1 MKEFITANNNK
12 LRYRVTL
19 FILFLCLSGAAFADN
34 PVNGAVASAHP
45 AATQAGIDILKAGGN
60 AFDAAVAVSA
70 AIAVVE
76 PYGSGLG
83 GGGFWLLHR
92 AADGKDVMVDGRER
106 APLAAHRDLYLDDQ
120 GEVIEGAS
128 INGPLAAAI
137 PGVPAAMAYLAKTY
151 GRLPLSRD
159 LAPAIRLAREGFK
172 VDEHYRRY
180 AGMRLET
187 LRKDPEA
194 ARNFLVNNAVPP
206 SGYLLK
212 QPDLAKTL
220 ESIAKDGA
228 KDFYTGVLAR
238 RLAEGVKKAGGI
250 WSQQDLREY
259 RVVERKPVVSEYDG
273 MRIVSAALPSSGGIV
288 MAEIFNQLAQF
299 DLPAMS
305 KLDRDHVIIEA
316 MRRGYRD
323 RAEYL
328 GDTDFVDVPVEK
340 LTSAEYAR
348 ALAKSI
354 DMEEATPS
362 SALRPVAQP
371 DGNGNNTTHFSILDK
386 DGNRVAATLS
396 INYLFGACFVVPG
409 TGFLLNDEMDDFAA
423 KPGVPNAYGLV
434 GTEANAIAPGK
445 RPLSSMSPTFLE
457 KGDRVAILG
466 TPGGSRIISMV
477 MLAALKFAE
486 DAGADA
492 DALIKVPRFHHQYR
506 PDVVFFEREAFTTDE
521 EQELNLQG
529 YQTKQQTSPYGD
541 TVSYYGNMQAVVW
554 DKKKQR
560 VSAASDFRGI
570 GQAQLY

>member
-1 MKEFITANNNK
+1 MYKVGTASKNK
-12 LRYRVTL
+12 LRYRVV
-19 FILFLCLSGAAFADN
+19 FIALFLCLSGSTFAGQ

-76 PYGSGLG
+76 PYGSGVG

-92 AADGKDVMVDGRER
+92 AEDGKEVMLDGRER
-106 APLAAHRDLYLDDQ
+106 APLAAHRDLYLDDK

-151 GRLPLSRD
+151 GHLPLSRD

-172 VDEHYRRY
+172 IDERYRRY
-180 AGMRLET
+180 AEMRLEA
-187 LRKDPEA
+187 LRKDTEA
-194 ARNFLVNNAVPP
+194 ARIFLLNNDVPP

-212 QPDLAKTL
+212 QPDLANTL
-220 ESIAKDGA
+220 ESIARDGA
-228 KDFYTGVLAR
+228 DDFYRGALAK
-238 RLAEGVKKAGGI
+238 RLADGVRKAGGI
-250 WSQQDLREY
+250 WSENDLREY
-259 RVVERKPVVSEYDG
+259 HVLERKPVVSKYRD
-273 MRIVSAALPSSGGIV
+273 MKIVSAALPSSGGVV

-299 DLPAMS
+299 DLQAMS

-316 MRRGYRD
+316 MRRAYRD

-328 GDTDFVDVPVEK
+328 GDTDLVDVSLER
-340 LTSAEYAR
+340 LTSVEYAR
-348 ALAKSI
+348 SLVKDI
-354 DMEEATPS
+354 NMEEATPS
-362 SALRPVAQP
+362 KSLRPVAQP
-371 DGNGNNTTHFSILDK
+371 DGGGSNTTHFSILDK
-386 DGNRVAATLS
+386 AGNRVAATLS
-396 INYLFGACFVVPG
+396 INYPFGSCFVVSG
-409 TGFLLNDEMDDFAA
+409 TGLLLNDEMDDFST

-434 GTEANAIAPGK
+434 GTEANSIAPGR
-445 RPLSSMSPTFLE
+445 RPLSSMSPTFLV
-457 KGDRVAILG
+457 KADRLAILG

-477 MLAALKFAE
+477 SLAALKFAE
-486 DAGADA
+486 DADA
-492 DALIKVPRFHHQYR
+492 DAETLIRVPRFHHQYL
-506 PDVVFFEREAFTTDE
+506 PDMVSFEREAFATEE

-541 TVSYYGNMQAVVW
+541 AASYYGNMQAVVW
-554 DKKKQR
+554 DKKRQS
-560 VSAASDFRGI
+560 VTAASDFRGI